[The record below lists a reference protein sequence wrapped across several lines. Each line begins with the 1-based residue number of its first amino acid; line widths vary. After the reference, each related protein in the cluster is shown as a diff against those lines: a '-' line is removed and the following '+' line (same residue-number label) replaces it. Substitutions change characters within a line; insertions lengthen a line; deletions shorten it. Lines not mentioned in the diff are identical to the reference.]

1 MCQQALCIM
10 EHSIEQSVNIAMVP
24 NNIWT
29 FYFLIIAYLILPRM
43 NLLVYFRVL
52 IDLLLAIMFQN
63 CFSYKSL
70 TLTVSSHWSYLTALP
85 MSFQMANNLRI

>member
-1 MCQQALCIM
+1 MCSVG
-10 EHSIEQSVNIAMVP
+10 HSIGQAVNIAKVP

-29 FYFLIIAYLILPRM
+29 FYFLIIPGLLLPRM

-52 IDLLLAIMFQN
+52 IDLLLAIVFQN

-70 TLTVSSHWSYLTALP
+70 TLTVSSHWSYVNVLP
-85 MSFQMANNLRI
+85 ISFQMANNLRI